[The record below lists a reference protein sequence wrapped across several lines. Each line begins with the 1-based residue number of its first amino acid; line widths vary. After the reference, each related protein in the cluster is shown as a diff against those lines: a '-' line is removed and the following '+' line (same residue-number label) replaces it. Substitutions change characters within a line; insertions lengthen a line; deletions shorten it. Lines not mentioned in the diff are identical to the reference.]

1 MGSARDD
8 VNDRLL
14 MFRCNCV
21 PFFKSF
27 KVALLKQFHFGV
39 IFVQTSAGL
48 SVNSLDASSSE
59 TVNGGGQETVSG
71 TSSPTVVIE
80 LTQQLTAKRPLRS
93 EAQRERRSSAVNR
106 SINGDISAGGV
117 CSSPSQNSIASTLSS
132 SSSDDQPPPL
142 PAKQQGNVTAPVDQ
156 NPPEKPPLPATA
168 LTEIR
173 EDSAAPSNKNYN
185 GSTPPPP
192 PPKHLKPARPLPPM

>member
-1 MGSARDD
+1 M
-8 VNDRLL
+8 
-14 MFRCNCV
+14 
-21 PFFKSF
+21 SF
-27 KVALLKQFHFGV
+27 SQNVSLDCLCRFLKQPILVFSFCFYL
-39 IFVQTSAGL
+39 FVQTCAGL

-59 TVNGGGQETVSG
+59 TVNGGGPSETAGGTS

-132 SSSDDQPPPL
+132 SSSDDQPHPL
-142 PAKQQGNVTAPVDQ
+142 PAKQQGNVTTPVDQ
-156 NPPEKPPLPATA
+156 NPPEKPPLPVIA

-173 EDSAAPSNKNYN
+173 EDSVPSNKTYN
-185 GSTPPPP
+185 SSTPPPP